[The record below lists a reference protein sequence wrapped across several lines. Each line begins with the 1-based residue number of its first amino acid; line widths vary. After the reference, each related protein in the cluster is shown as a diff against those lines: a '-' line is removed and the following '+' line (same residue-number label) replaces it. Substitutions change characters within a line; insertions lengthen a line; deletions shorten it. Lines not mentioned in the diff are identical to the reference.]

1 MDMNL
6 QRYAVVF
13 MFLVE
18 TSCFVMEARKLEIIL
33 GEGAQCVLDTMPY
46 AYMQGLQVFTNNY
59 MINISSQWDPLNPH
73 DYLMWPVYDGPEAW
87 TASCHFSGAIKQC
100 LEPILKYGRK
110 LPKSKINQDYAILIS
125 ALFFMTL
132 CEHQDTLAD
141 PRTNNAECIHQRMLS
156 DDVLRCQGM
165 LTWFRGNPALI
176 ENINYP
182 HKIYKWYTNTA
193 SSINECIYKRGN
205 WKHSCG
211 SEVEAMMGNL
221 TKSFS
226 NLHRSTITV
235 IYSLSM
241 FETIMCDICKPGS
254 DLTKYHKLYYM
265 WFKLLN
271 RLMYENQSPY
281 LFRQCNV
288 ANYPLNQC
296 HLRLMWRRD
305 VYAMFCHQVRS
316 VIVPVFTPHLPL
328 CNFGDWVSS
337 AARICNMGYRR
348 FMDTASHIAQCTKDR
363 DELFLCYK
371 GLYMN

>member
-1 MDMNL
+1 
-6 QRYAVVF
+6 
-13 MFLVE
+13 
-18 TSCFVMEARKLEIIL
+18 
-33 GEGAQCVLDTMPY
+33 
-46 AYMQGLQVFTNNY
+46 
-59 MINISSQWDPLNPH
+59 
-73 DYLMWPVYDGPEAW
+73 
-87 TASCHFSGAIKQC
+87 
-100 LEPILKYGRK
+100 
-110 LPKSKINQDYAILIS
+110 
-125 ALFFMTL
+125 MTL
-132 CEHQDTLAD
+132 CEHQSTLTD
-141 PRTNNAECIHQRMLS
+141 PRTNNAECVHQRMLS

-176 ENINYP
+176 ENINDP

-226 NLHRSTITV
+226 SLHKSTITV

-254 DLTKYHKLYYM
+254 DLTKYHKLYYT

-271 RLMYENQSPY
+271 RLMYKNQSPY

-296 HLRLMWRRD
+296 HLRLIWRRD

-337 AARICNMGYRR
+337 AARICNMGYLR
-348 FMDTASHIAQCTKDR
+348 FMDTASHIARCTKDR
-363 DELFLCYK
+363 DELFPCYK
-371 GLYMN
+371 GLYMNWLSWGLVTAGHVWQSGSWTYWPYLRTVYRRIKTCVPLVYDHLCQTCRHGPPVVQLIQDLRTVLMIDVPAMFSFGPLWHRNHLVYKRIMHVNHC